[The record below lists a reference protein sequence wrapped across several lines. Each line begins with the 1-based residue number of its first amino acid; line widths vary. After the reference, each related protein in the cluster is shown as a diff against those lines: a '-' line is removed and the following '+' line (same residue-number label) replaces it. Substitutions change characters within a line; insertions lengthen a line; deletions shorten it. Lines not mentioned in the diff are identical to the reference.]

1 MSGAEAGEGGSN
13 QNKDASGGQGAM
25 TSQVAASMSRPVF
38 HQPLWLGGVGDGGS
52 REKSLQV
59 DELVHQHQGARQAGQ
74 AGLGAATVTTRVA
87 S

>member
-1 MSGAEAGEGGSN
+1 MAVGEGRYDITGGRCDVS
-13 QNKDASGGQGAM
+13 ASLSPAAMVRVGGRTGA
-25 TSQVAASMSRPVF
+25 
-38 HQPLWLGGVGDGGS
+38 S

-59 DELVHQHQGARQAGQ
+59 DELVHQHQGACQAGQ